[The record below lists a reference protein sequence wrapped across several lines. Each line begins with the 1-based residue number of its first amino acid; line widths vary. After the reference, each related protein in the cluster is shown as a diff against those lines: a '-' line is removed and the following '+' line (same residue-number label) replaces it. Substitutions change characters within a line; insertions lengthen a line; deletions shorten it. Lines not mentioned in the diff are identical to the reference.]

1 MMTGFE
7 KRRFGRD
14 IAWWAL
20 DEEMPNRS
28 SSSCNPAIIAQ
39 CQANI
44 RSPQSLLASIISV
57 LAMTYSDN
65 GHRDTLH
72 YRIVSQSRESPGSW
86 GNEYVRHLA
95 AELGEEYN
103 LLIREQAGMM
113 DVAETQ
119 GETAI
124 NPEKPTATPSIVTS
138 SDSTGTA
145 VSNGAESVPA
155 ATTGLQVSPAN
166 RPIKTRQQL
175 LDLALELVPFFLA
188 HNAEADAVDL
198 LLEVESIESL
208 VDEGFL
214 EGKKGED
221 IYARVCQY
229 MVRYVPLLSLRQG
242 VSNSFFTSCVPLLVA
257 PDDKEFLR
265 AAAAIYALHGK
276 FPEALALAVRLR
288 DQALVRKYF
297 EGPKNPYVSA
307 LYRDGHILMRKTTG
321 LCGNNWHSSSPVRR
335 SRSHGFIARTRTRT
349 SFRKKL
355 PLLPLRVPQNRQ
367 FHHLLPTPFSL
378 RRPQSSTMICLS
390 VWVTRS

>member
-229 MVRYVPLLSLRQG
+229 MVRYVPLLSLKQG
-242 VSNSFFTSCVPLLVA
+242 VSNSFFTAAYRFSLLRMTRSSCVPRPL
-257 PDDKEFLR
+257 F
-265 AAAAIYALHGK
+265 
-276 FPEALALAVRLR
+276 
-288 DQALVRKYF
+288 
-297 EGPKNPYVSA
+297 
-307 LYRDGHILMRKTTG
+307 T
-321 LCGNNWHSSSPVRR
+321 LCT
-335 SRSHGFIARTRTRT
+335 A
-349 SFRKKL
+349 SFRKRSLSLFVCAIKHL
-355 PLLPLRVPQNRQ
+355 SANTLRDRKIRT
-367 FHHLLPTPFSL
+367 FLHFTE
-378 RRPQSSTMICLS
+378 MAMY
-390 VWVTRS
+390 

>member
-1 MMTGFE
+1 
-7 KRRFGRD
+7 
-14 IAWWAL
+14 
-20 DEEMPNRS
+20 
-28 SSSCNPAIIAQ
+28 
-39 CQANI
+39 
-44 RSPQSLLASIISV
+44 
-57 LAMTYSDN
+57 MTYSDN

-113 DVAETQ
+113 DVAETR
-119 GETAI
+119 GEAPI

-138 SDSTGTA
+138 SDSTGTTL
-145 VSNGAESVPA
+145 SSGAESVPA

-229 MVRYVPLLSLRQG
+229 MVRYVAARSSHSTTPLIPLFPAACRFLSLRMTR
-242 VSNSFFTSCVPLLVA
+242 NSCVLPLPSMPFTASSPRRSPL
-257 PDDKEFLR
+257 
-265 AAAAIYALHGK
+265 
-276 FPEALALAVRLR
+276 
-288 DQALVRKYF
+288 
-297 EGPKNPYVSA
+297 PYVCVI
-307 LYRDGHILMRKTTG
+307 R
-321 LCGNNWHSSSPVRR
+321 HSSASTSKDQKIRKCMPMPYVR
-335 SRSHGFIARTRTRT
+335 
-349 SFRKKL
+349 
-355 PLLPLRVPQNRQ
+355 
-367 FHHLLPTPFSL
+367 
-378 RRPQSSTMICLS
+378 
-390 VWVTRS
+390 WY